1 MKNIHTPEVLNELIT
16 RINTLTPNSQRQW
29 GKMDVAQM
37 MAHCS
42 AAIEANLGEG
52 AGKQGLLGRI
62 FGKMA
67 KKSVVSEEPFKQ
79 GLPTDKSFVIIGAKE
94 FQEEKQRLTT
104 MLSRLSATAPANL
117 AKNPHPFFG
126 KMTESEWNSLNYKHM
141 DHHLRQFGA

>member
-1 MKNIHTPEVLNELIT
+1 MKNIHTPEVLSELKA
-16 RINTLTPNSQRQW
+16 RILTLTPASQAQW

-52 AGKQGLLGRI
+52 AGKQGLLGKI

-67 KKSVVSEEPFKQ
+67 KKSVVSDQPFKQ
-79 GLPTDKSFVIIGAKE
+79 GLPTDKSFVISGAKE
-94 FQEEKQRLTT
+94 FEQEKQRLTT
-104 MLSRLSATAPANL
+104 MLSRLSATAPAHL
-117 AKNPHPFFG
+117 TKNPHPFFG
-126 KMTESEWNSLNYKHM
+126 KMTENEWNSLNYKHM